1 MAFRDKSASSILPYT
16 CVYIGMWIVLTSRNL
31 LICITPL
38 AQIYVLKQPFHGS
51 NWQINLNGAVF
62 KIFVFYYSNDE
73 FKSMIGLT
81 CVPVDVF

>member
-1 MAFRDKSASSILPYT
+1 MAFGDKSASSILPYT

-31 LICITPL
+31 LICVTPL
-38 AQIYVLKQPFHGS
+38 AQIYVLKQPFHVS
-51 NWQINLNGAVF
+51 NWKINLNGEVF
-62 KIFVFYYSNDE
+62 KIFVLYYSNDE

>member
-31 LICITPL
+31 LICVTPI
-38 AQIYVLKQPFHGS
+38 AQIYVLKQPFHVS
-51 NWQINLNGAVF
+51 NWKINLNGEVF
-62 KIFVFYYSNDE
+62 KIFVLYYSNDE